1 MIPMRRAFTMIDLLV
16 TMAVMSIVL
25 LAAIPAFNADNS
37 TRVLAAANLIVAD
50 LNNARALSIQNP
62 SDPVSVVIGAGG
74 VSYFLAKDSD
84 PDAPMPLPIGVGG
97 KYAVVFGEGD
107 HTNLW
112 GVLVAPEGVDP
123 ADVESDD
130 LPRVTFDAFGRLT
143 PQADVRFEL
152 TSEKSSLT
160 IVVRGDTGDA
170 FIE

>member
-1 MIPMRRAFTMIDLLV
+1 MRRAFTMIDLLV
-16 TMAVMSIVL
+16 TMAVLSVVI
-25 LAAIPAFNADNS
+25 LAAIPAFNADNG
-37 TRVLAAANLIVAD
+37 TRVIAAANLIIAD
-50 LNNARALSIQNP
+50 LSNARALSIQNP
-62 SDPVSVVIGAGG
+62 SDPVSVVVGAGG

-112 GVLVAPEGVDP
+112 GVFVAPEGVEP
-123 ADVESDD
+123 SAVVAES
-130 LPRVTFDAFGRLT
+130 LPRMTFDAFGRLS
-143 PQADVRFEL
+143 PQADARIEV